1 MLHEARTILLVEDE
15 MLIASDEQRELEEEG
30 FSVFVANSGPKAIA
44 FVKERASGI
53 DLILMDINLGRGMDG
68 TEAAREIL
76 REFDIP
82 ILFLSSYT
90 DRGTLEKT
98 QNVSS
103 YGFVIKSS
111 GAPVLAASI
120 RMAINLHRL
129 LAELR
134 KPEPGSK
141 WEDDFESLFRP
152 AADTDTGSTAAPD
165 AAAQKK
171 AVEALRESEE
181 RHRLIS
187 SLTTDYFFRLSV
199 GEDGRVV
206 LDQISSNFP
215 EITGRAIGDAA
226 TPELWK
232 AFIHPDDIDRI
243 NLELRRLI
251 VEGGNTEL
259 ECRSIVR
266 DGRQRWVKVVGLALR
281 SPAGDRTTTIVG
293 AVKDV
298 TIRKT
303 AEEDLKDALA
313 QKDVLMREMRHRI
326 KNSLAIVSGL
336 LTLETENMTNPV
348 CREIL
353 RNTRSRILSISSIYD
368 ILNKSTDPAR
378 IDMKALVAHLI
389 EALVRSHSGTGRRFT
404 PVISL
409 EDVCLDAQRAFP
421 VAFILN
427 ELTTNALKHA
437 YPADRVGEI
446 RIDLR
451 KNDGK
456 ILLRVEDD
464 GTGLPEGVDPKTA
477 ETTGLSLIRILAEQ
491 VDAACVFTSSGG
503 GTKVSVELPE

>member
-1 MLHEARTILLVEDE
+1 MSHEARTVLLVEDE

-30 FSVFVANSGPKAIA
+30 YTVFVANSGPKAIA

-111 GAPVLAASI
+111 GTPVLAASI

-141 WEDDFESLFRP
+141 WEDDLESLLRP
-152 AADTDTGSTAAPD
+152 AADTDPEPTAAPD
-165 AAAQKK
+165 AAAQRR

-187 SLTTDYFFRLSV
+187 SLTTDYFFQLNV
-199 GEDGRVV
+199 GENGRVV
-206 LDQISSNFP
+206 MDQISSNFP
-215 EITGRAIGDAA
+215 EITGRTIEDAA

-232 AFIHPDDIDRI
+232 TFIHPDDIDK
-243 NLELRRLI
+243 LHGELRRLL
-251 VEGGNTEL
+251 VEGGSVEM
-259 ECRSIVR
+259 ECRSVVR
-266 DGRQRWVKVVGLALR
+266 DGRQRWVRVVGRALR
-281 SPAGDRTTTIVG
+281 SPAGDRTTSIVG
-293 AVKDV
+293 AVKDITV
-298 TIRKT
+298 RKA
-303 AEEDLKDALA
+303 AEEELKDALA
-313 QKDVLMREMRHRI
+313 QKDILMREMRHRI
-326 KNSLAIVSGL
+326 KNSLAVVAGL
-336 LTLETENMTNPV
+336 LTLETENMAHPA

-353 RNTRSRILSISSIYD
+353 HNTRARILAISSIYD
-368 ILNKSTDPAR
+368 ILNKSSDPAC
-378 IDMKALVAHLI
+378 IDLRALVAHLS
-389 EALVRSHSGTGRRFT
+389 EALVRSFSGTGRRFT
-404 PVISL
+404 PILSL
-409 EDVCLDAQRAFP
+409 EEVRLDAHRAFP
-421 VAFILN
+421 VALILN
-427 ELTTNALKHA
+427 ELITNALKHA
-437 YPADRVGEI
+437 YPADRAGEI
-446 RIDLR
+446 RVGLR
-451 KNDGK
+451 KAEGK
-456 ILLRVEDD
+456 IILRVEDD
-464 GTGLPEGVDPKTA
+464 GTGLPEGVVPETA

-491 VDAACVFTSSGG
+491 VDGACAFTSSG

>member
-1 MLHEARTILLVEDE
+1 
-15 MLIASDEQRELEEEG
+15 
-30 FSVFVANSGPKAIA
+30 VANSGPKAIA

-111 GAPVLAASI
+111 GTPVLIASI

-129 LAELR
+129 LAEMR
-134 KPEPGSK
+134 KPEPGSM
-141 WEDDFESLFRP
+141 WDDNFESLLRP
-152 AADTDTGSTAAPD
+152 AAATVADEAE
-165 AAAQKK
+165 QRRV
-171 AVEALRESEE
+171 VEALRESEE

-215 EITGRAIGDAA
+215 EFTGRTIGDAA

-232 AFIHPDDIDRI
+232 TFIHPDDIDQL
-243 NLELRRLI
+243 NGELRKLLI
-251 VEGGNTEL
+251 EGGSAEL

-266 DGRQRWVKVVGLALR
+266 DGRQRWVSVVGRALR
-281 SPAGDRTTTIVG
+281 TPGGGRTTAIFG
-293 AVKDV
+293 AVKDITV
-298 TIRKT
+298 RKT

-326 KNSLAIVSGL
+326 KNSLAVVSGL
-336 LTLETENMTNPV
+336 LSLETENMTHPG

-353 RNTRSRILSISSIYD
+353 RNTRARILSISSIYD
-368 ILNKSTDPAR
+368 ILNKSTDPSR
-378 IDMKALVAHLI
+378 IDLKALVTHLG
-389 EALVRSHSGTGRRFT
+389 EALMRSHSGTGRRFA
-404 PVISL
+404 PVFSL

-421 VAFILN
+421 LAFILN
-427 ELTTNALKHA
+427 ELITNALKHA
-437 YPADRVGEI
+437 YPADSVGEI

-451 KNDGK
+451 KNEGK

-464 GTGLPEGVDPKTA
+464 GTSLPAGVDPKTA

-491 VDAACVFTSSGG
+491 VDAVCVFTSSGG